1 VRDSV
6 FGKIIEVEDMG
17 TGRKTKIRIIKRGSA
32 SNIPESKAA
41 QVPGEKPMKDPMAEF
56 FCSVSGWVA
65 EFKQR
70 RRPDPRIT
78 FQALFKEM

>member
-1 VRDSV
+1 L
-6 FGKIIEVEDMG
+6 FGKIIEVEHMG
-17 TGRKTKIRIIKRGSA
+17 TGRKTKIRIIKRGTA
-32 SNIPESKAA
+32 SNIPELQAA
-41 QVPGEKPMKDPMAEF
+41 PVPGEKPTKDPMAEL

-78 FQALFKEM
+78 FQALFKEV

>member
-1 VRDSV
+1 MS
-6 FGKIIEVEDMG
+6 KKMTEVAHMG
-17 TGRKTKIRIIKRGSA
+17 TGRKTQIRIVKQGTA
-32 SNIPESKAA
+32 SNVPESQAA
-41 QVPGEKPMKDPMAEF
+41 LVPGAKPMKDPMAEL

-78 FQALFKEM
+78 FQALFKEV